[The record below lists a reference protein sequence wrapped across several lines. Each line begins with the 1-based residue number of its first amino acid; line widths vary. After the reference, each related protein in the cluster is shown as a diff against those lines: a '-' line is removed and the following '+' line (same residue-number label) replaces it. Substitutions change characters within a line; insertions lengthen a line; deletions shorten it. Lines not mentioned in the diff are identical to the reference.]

1 MSRCARNGLRG
12 ATECHKCVEKIV
24 SKISPRRPGV
34 SDRECMVQ
42 TGATSVLKAAQMSA
56 QIVSRDVKKA
66 PRGRQAGAD
75 GCQNRARACV
85 FDANKVLTGCHMD
98 SKLCPTPV
106 KHLFSLCQ
114 KTIQNVIKSCP
125 GVSEWSCRAQT
136 GATTV
141 SKAVQK
147 FAKRMSRGAKKVT
160 RRSQEGADGCRNRAQ
175 AYIKRANKVSRMCRM
190 GSNMRPTHAKRV
202 KVLSKTIQTIYKI
215 KV

>member
-1 MSRCARNGLRG
+1 MMA
-12 ATECHKCVEKIV
+12 
-24 SKISPRRPGV
+24 SKISQRCPGV
-34 SDRECMVQ
+34 SERECRVQ
-42 TGATSVLKAAQMSA
+42 TGATSVLKAVQMSA
-56 QIVSRDVKKA
+56 QGVSGDVKKV
-66 PRGRQAGAD
+66 PRGRQECAD
-75 GCQNRARACV
+75 GCQNRARTCV
-85 FDANKVLTGCHMD
+85 FGANQVSRGCHMG

-106 KHLFSLCQ
+106 KHLLSLCQ

-160 RRSQEGADGCRNRAQ
+160 RRAQEGADGSQNRAQ
-175 AYIKRANKVSRMCRM
+175 ACIKRANKVSRMRRM
-190 GSNMRPTHAKRV
+190 GSNMCPTPVKRV
-202 KVLSKTIQTIYKI
+202 KVLSNTIETCYKT

>member
-85 FDANKVLTGCHMD
+85 FDANKVLTGCHMG

-106 KHLFSLCQ
+106 KHLLSLCQ
-114 KTIQNVIKSCP
+114 KQFKNVIKSCP
-125 GVSEWSCRAQT
+125 GVPEGAAGRKRAPQLCRKLFRSLPKGCPGEPNRSPEGLKKVQT
-136 GATTV
+136 GVRTV
-141 SKAVQK
+141 P
-147 FAKRMSRGAKKVT
+147 
-160 RRSQEGADGCRNRAQ
+160 RRA
-175 AYIKRANKVSRMCRM
+175 
-190 GSNMRPTHAKRV
+190 
-202 KVLSKTIQTIYKI
+202 
-215 KV
+215 